1 MMKKALIFY
10 ISRFSGHYQ
19 AASAVEKGLLS
30 IDPGIEI
37 EKVNALGYT
46 NPILGKIINKAYLEV
61 IKKKPE
67 LWGNIYDN
75 PEVMKKTA
83 KARNAL
89 HKFNMSKVRK
99 LIDSKAPDVIV
110 CTQAFPCG
118 LVADYKRSCGKDTM
132 LVGIL
137 TDHAPHSYWLY
148 DEVDYYITPSSETAA
163 VLEGKGVPP
172 EKIKAFGIPVDPKY
186 VEGHDTARIKKELGF
201 DGDRPVILVMGG
213 SQGLGVME
221 ETVKS
226 LFKDEHHGYQLLV
239 VAGSNKKLFSRIK
252 KIEKKNG
259 SGNIRVFS
267 HVDNIDELME
277 VADVVITKAGGMTT
291 AEALVKKLPLLII
304 EPIPGHERMNADY
317 MVAKGAAVEVT
328 DLRQIHEILNG
339 LFDAGD
345 AVGTM
350 RRKCGEISK
359 PGSAID
365 IAKLILEK

>member
-1 MMKKALIFY
+1 
-10 ISRFSGHYQ
+10 
-19 AASAVEKGLLS
+19 
-30 IDPGIEI
+30 
-37 EKVNALGYT
+37 
-46 NPILGKIINKAYLEV
+46 
-61 IKKKPE
+61 
-67 LWGNIYDN
+67 
-75 PEVMKKTA
+75 
-83 KARNAL
+83 
-89 HKFNMSKVRK
+89 
-99 LIDSKAPDVIV
+99 
-110 CTQAFPCG
+110 
-118 LVADYKRSCGKDTM
+118 
-132 LVGIL
+132 
-137 TDHAPHSYWLY
+137 
-148 DEVDYYITPSSETAA
+148 
-163 VLEGKGVPP
+163 
-172 EKIKAFGIPVDPKY
+172 
-186 VEGHDTARIKKELGF
+186 
-201 DGDRPVILVMGG
+201 
-213 SQGLGVME
+213 ME

-291 AEALVKKLPLLII
+291 AEALVKKLPMLII